1 MHRHTHTYAYTHI
14 CIHTHTLTHTYRA
27 FACATTMT
35 ATEHHCY
42 VMLQEFAFLSQLFL
56 SNNLFSHGFGFFSRV
71 YITSGSGKND
81 DAPPESTIM
90 WVNFWNSLLT
100 LKEKLDFKN
109 TARVDYILF

>member
-1 MHRHTHTYAYTHI
+1 M
-14 CIHTHTLTHTYRA
+14 
-27 FACATTMT
+27 
-35 ATEHHCY
+35 
-42 VMLQEFAFLSQLFL
+42 VS
-56 SNNLFSHGFGFFSRV
+56 GFFSRV